1 MHPLSNSSIH
11 PSTCPSSQLVI
22 CPSICLLTNPFIH
35 SSIHPPSVYQSIHRS
50 NHPSV
55 HASIQPP
62 IHPSTHPLINP
73 SNHLFIY
80 PSIHPSVHLSIHPSI
95 QTSFLPPPIPSSH
108 PSFLRRT
115 LRFCA
120 YWYFIP
126 LKFNHRVFL
135 FLPAPSFFGLHPFS
149 AAVSSR
155 YTDSF
160 ANNNSGEL
168 LASDSL
174 TELFYYLPCF
184 SWYFW
189 FFQVGHHIIFNQWL
203 FYFPLSATTIIIDF
217 SCLIAH
223 SRTFRALIISRGD
236 HNILDLSLT
245 LMRPLVTHHYS
256 VRCLALGLK

>member
-1 MHPLSNSSIH
+1 MHPPVHPVSQSSVH
-11 PSTCPSSQLVI
+11 PSVYSL
-22 CPSICLLTNPFIH
+22 IH
-35 SSIHPPSVYQSIHRS
+35 SSTHPSILHLSINLSIDPTTHLSMHLS
-50 NHPSV
+50 NHPSI
-55 HASIQPP
+55 HLP
-62 IHPSTHPLINP
+62 IHSLIRPIICSFIHPP
-73 SNHLFIY
+73 
-80 PSIHPSVHLSIHPSI
+80 IHPSVHLSIHPSI

-126 LKFNHRVFL
+126 LKFDHRVFL

-174 TELFYYLPCF
+174 TELFYY
-184 SWYFW
+184 
-189 FFQVGHHIIFNQWL
+189 HHI
-203 FYFPLSATTIIIDF
+203 SAD
-217 SCLIAH
+217 
-223 SRTFRALIISRGD
+223 TFEFFR
-236 HNILDLSLT
+236 
-245 LMRPLVTHHYS
+245 
-256 VRCLALGLK
+256 

>member
-73 SNHLFIY
+73 SNHLFIH
-80 PSIHPSVHLSIHPSI
+80 PSIH
-95 QTSFLPPPIPSSH
+95 TNFLPPSPIPSSH

-126 LKFNHRVFL
+126 LKFDHRVFL

-174 TELFYYLPCF
+174 TELFYYHHVSADTF
-184 SWYFW
+184 E
-189 FFQVGHHIIFNQWL
+189 FF
-203 FYFPLSATTIIIDF
+203 
-217 SCLIAH
+217 
-223 SRTFRALIISRGD
+223 R
-236 HNILDLSLT
+236 
-245 LMRPLVTHHYS
+245 
-256 VRCLALGLK
+256 

>member
-1 MHPLSNSSIH
+1 MHPPVHPVSQSSVHPSVYSLIHSSTHPSILHLSINLSIYPTTRLSMHLSNH
-11 PSTCPSSQLVI
+11 P
-22 CPSICLLTNPFIH
+22 
-35 SSIHPPSVYQSIHRS
+35 SIHPP
-50 NHPSV
+50 V
-55 HASIQPP
+55 HSL
-62 IHPSTHPLINP
+62 IHPIICS
-73 SNHLFIY
+73 F
-80 PSIHPSVHLSIHPSI
+80 IHPSI

-126 LKFNHRVFL
+126 LKFDHRVFL